1 MGPGASHGTL
11 LRVRRVEPETLTT
24 ERLVL
29 RPYDRGDEDG
39 IVALLTDPDVMQ
51 FVGDGVFAPDRAH
64 RVFAKVFDLYRR
76 GAWGIWA
83 VAERDTGRLVGSAE
97 IKPRP
102 NDDWEI
108 VYILGRDAWGRG
120 YATELGRELVRF
132 GFERLALDRV
142 TATVDYA
149 NAVSIRVLEKLGMRQ
164 IGEESDDIGAYAV
177 FGVDRAGRP
186 PSEEVL

>member
-1 MGPGASHGTL
+1 
-11 LRVRRVEPETLTT
+11 VEPETLTT

-29 RPYDRGDEDG
+29 RPYDRGDETA
-39 IVALLTDPDVMQ
+39 IVALLTDPDVMR
-51 FVGDGVFAPDRAH
+51 FVGDGVFALDRAH
-64 RVFAKVFDLYRR
+64 RVFEKVFELYHR

-83 VAERDTGRLVGSAE
+83 VAEREGGRLVGSAE

-108 VYILGRDAWGRG
+108 VYILGKAAWGRG
-120 YATELGRELVRF
+120 YATELGREIVRF
-132 GFERLALDRV
+132 GFDRLALDRV

-149 NAVSIRVLEKLGMRQ
+149 NAVSIRVLEKLGMSQ
-164 IGEESDDIGAYAV
+164 IGEESDDLGAYAV

-186 PSEEVL
+186 SSEEVV